1 MWLGWKKPIGPL
13 PRAQRVGEPATRWLG
28 GVVCEKV
35 DPPLVDV
42 TRVIAFCQHLA
53 FSSND
58 SPLRMQ

>member
-1 MWLGWKKPIGPL
+1 MWLGWKKPIGPF

-28 GVVCEKV
+28 GVVCENV

-42 TRVIAFCQHLA
+42 DEGDRVLPALRLFE
-53 FSSND
+53 NG